1 MADQKLHVIVVGAGL
16 GGLAVAHGLEKNNI
30 SYVIVDRE
38 TTPRDRNWGVTMSW
52 AHPLIEKLI
61 PADLYAN
68 ISACQP
74 DQSLDTAGEN
84 KETVL
89 IRDGASGETKVEV
102 RMPGI
107 RRMQIKK
114 TKREWAK
121 GINIKYGKKL
131 VDITTSDD
139 GVTAHFEDGTE
150 EKGSVIIGADGGTSQ
165 VRKWLLGDLAAPE
178 VLPYQFMNFSFTMTA
193 ERALYL
199 DGIMNPN
206 VDVATH
212 PKNMYL
218 GLFLLDKPDLSKP
231 ETWVFYLLVTWPLET
246 KEDEENAD
254 NRLER
259 LRAHMEGWADPYK
272 SVVDMTFHRGQGGNL
287 AIKDGFEFVN
297 GMVAVQKG
305 EKTLEAALKEYDAG
319 VMERGKEVD
328 ISKEQAMAFHDYAN
342 FEQSPIYKMGIKP
355 VVT

>member
-1 MADQKLHVIVVGAGL
+1 MQ
-16 GGLAVAHGLEKNNI
+16 NNI
-30 SYVIVDRE
+30 SYMIVDRE

-61 PADLYAN
+61 PAELYAN
-68 ISACQP
+68 IKACQP
-74 DQSLDTAGEN
+74 DESLDTAGEN

-131 VDITTSDD
+131 TNITTSDD

-150 EKGSVIIGADGGTSQ
+150 EKGSIIMGADGGTSQ
-165 VRKWLLGDLAAPE
+165 VRKWLLGDLATSE
-178 VLPYQFMNFSFTMTA
+178 VLPYQFMNFSFTMPA
-193 ERALYL
+193 EKALYL
-199 DGIMNPN
+199 DRVMNPN

-212 PKNMYL
+212 PKNMYI

-231 ETWVFYLLVTWPLET
+231 ETWVFYLLVTWPIET
-246 KEDEENAD
+246 KEDEENTE

-272 SVVDMTFHRGQGGNL
+272 SVVEWLPEDVEIKPDQLRIWSPKPWDNHKGRVTLCGDAAHRYYLPMWDSSN
-287 AIKDGFEFVN
+287 
-297 GMVAVQKG
+297 
-305 EKTLEAALKEYDAG
+305 
-319 VMERGKEVD
+319 
-328 ISKEQAMAFHDYAN
+328 YAN
-342 FEQSPIYKMGIKP
+342 HE
-355 VVT
+355 

>member
-1 MADQKLHVIVVGAGL
+1 M
-16 GGLAVAHGLEKNNI
+16 
-30 SYVIVDRE
+30 
-38 TTPRDRNWGVTMSW
+38 
-52 AHPLIEKLI
+52 
-61 PADLYAN
+61 YAN
-68 ISACQP
+68 IKACQP
-74 DQSLDTAGEN
+74 DESLDTAGED

-131 VDITTSDD
+131 INITTSDD

-150 EKGSVIIGADGGTSQ
+150 EKGSVIMGADGGTSQ

-178 VLPYQFMNFSFTMTA
+178 ALPYQFMNFSFTMPA

-199 DGIMNPN
+199 DKVMNPN

-231 ETWVFYLLVTWPLET
+231 ETWVFYLLVTWPIET
-246 KEDEENAD
+246 KEDEENTD

-272 SVVDMTFHRGQGGNL
+272 SVVEWLPEDV
-287 AIKDGFEFVN
+287 E
-297 GMVAVQKG
+297 
-305 EKTLEAALKEYDAG
+305 
-319 VMERGKEVD
+319 
-328 ISKEQAMAFHDYAN
+328 
-342 FEQSPIYKMGIKP
+342 IKP
-355 VVT
+355 DQLRIWSPKPWDNHKGRVTLAGDAAHR